1 MSRRSDPLHG
11 LTWRTTRSGAGWGP
25 ASGRSPEALRRRR
38 FPTMAD
44 LERAARRR
52 SPRFAF
58 DFVAG
63 GTGDDRGAARNR
75 ASLDGVEI
83 VPRYGRIGPVDTGV
97 ELFGRR
103 YEVPI
108 GIAPT
113 GNDGVAWPDASRRLA
128 GVAADAGLPYVA
140 GTLASA
146 SIEDLAAIC
155 GDRLWFQLYGMP
167 RDDHRVSIDLVR
179 RAEAAGAQV
188 LVLALDAPVR
198 SKRPRDLRNGLS
210 VPFRPS
216 PRLGA
221 QLALH
226 PAWTRAALRSRVPLF
241 ANIARYVSDPHG
253 KPDLG
258 AVAGFVQRELR
269 GGLSWDEVRRF
280 RAIWPRALVVKG
292 VLHPDD
298 AREAVDA
305 GADGVLVSNHGG
317 RQSDAAPPAIDV
329 LPAVAEAVGD
339 RSTVLFDSGIA
350 SGLDVARALAFGARA
365 AFSGRGFL
373 TGLAGAGDDGAA
385 YVAALLTEEL
395 RTAMAQHGALDL
407 AALRRLA
414 VRHPTSWSP
423 R

>member
-1 MSRRSDPLHG
+1 MSRDADPLHA
-11 LTWRTTRSGAGWGP
+11 LTWRTTRAGAGWGP
-25 ASGRSPEALRRRR
+25 ASGRSPEARRRRR

-58 DFVAG
+58 DFVDG
-63 GTGDDRGAARNR
+63 GTGEDLGAARNR
-75 ASLDGVEI
+75 AALDGVEI
-83 VPRYGRIGPVDTGV
+83 VPRYGRIGPVEAGV
-97 ELFGRR
+97 ELFGHR
-103 YEVPI
+103 YEAPL

-128 GVAADAGLPYVA
+128 ETAAAAGLPYVA

-146 SIEDLAAIC
+146 SIEQLADIC

-179 RAEAAGAQV
+179 RAEVAGVQT

-216 PRLGA
+216 PRLVA
-221 QLALH
+221 QLALQ

-241 ANIARYVSDPHG
+241 ANIARYVDG
-253 KPDLG
+253 TPDLTR
-258 AVAGFVQRELR
+258 VAGFVQRELR

-280 RAIWPRALVVKG
+280 RALWPRALVVKG
-292 VLHPDD
+292 ILHPDD

-317 RQSDAAPPAIDV
+317 RQSDAAPAAIDV
-329 LPAVAEAVGD
+329 LSAVAEAVGD
-339 RSTVLFDSGIA
+339 RCTVLFDSGIR
-350 SGLDVARALAFGARA
+350 SGLDVARALALGADA
-365 AFSGRGFL
+365 AFGGRAFL
-373 TGLAGAGDDGAA
+373 TGLAGAGDDGAS
-385 YVAALLTEEL
+385 YVAELLTEEL

-407 AALRRLA
+407 DGLRRLA

-423 R
+423 K